1 MDIKPNAAEAR
12 NAAMQFDLTKKV
24 RESIQARQPLPPPPE
39 AAADAAANAS
49 KDAAQVKEARDQYR
63 EQYKGRVA
71 NARRNHTANHIDER
85 AAEVS
90 QARADY
96 RSKLEQRTEKANTDS
111 QDSDRIEISDETKR
125 LVEEA
130 AARAKRD
137 DESRAERVRELRE
150 LYRSGALDSEARV
163 RRAAHKLLGGE

>member
-1 MDIKPNAAEAR
+1 MSELAVSLASHPPSNTEVEEPAR
-12 NAAMQFDLTKKV
+12 VPQQT
-24 RESIQARQPLPPPPE
+24 
-39 AAADAAANAS
+39 
-49 KDAAQVKEARDQYR
+49 
-63 EQYKGRVA
+63 
-71 NARRNHTANHIDER
+71 
-85 AAEVS
+85 
-90 QARADY
+90 
-96 RSKLEQRTEKANTDS
+96 
-111 QDSDRIEISDETKR
+111 DRIEISDETKR